1 MGSCGAAP
9 AERSGD
15 PRRDD
20 CSATLLLVGKRGRK
34 GFGDSSSHGDRA
46 FVPTGISPDPQRFS
60 GWNLE
65 NEGLCSFLLAGA
77 GRSSTLSPERLSTCS
92 IRPAREIRSH
102 RAPGAAGQSLL
113 PSVAKL
119 CPAVTP
125 MRPHLMIPIVYEP
138 R

>member
-15 PRRDD
+15 PRSDD

-46 FVPTGISPDPQRFS
+46 FVPTGISPYPQRFS

-65 NEGLCSFLLAGA
+65 NEGLPRGSAAFFWLGRDGPPRCPQSGFPPAASGRR
-77 GRSSTLSPERLSTCS
+77 GRSDPIARPGP
-92 IRPAREIRSH
+92 PARASFHQWRN
-102 RAPGAAGQSLL
+102 
-113 PSVAKL
+113 SV
-119 CPAVTP
+119 
-125 MRPHLMIPIVYEP
+125 P